1 MTQIGHIVIGL
12 IVVVA
17 AIYLIIFVS
26 QRLTARKVAKLLRKK
41 EKLAEIPM
49 RDRLVKGRQLSLT
62 GQSLKQFQLL
72 EGKYGHL
79 ETTGFKDIEEQANAV
94 LFESQGLNFVKTA
107 QELKELQQQIRDAE
121 TTIEVVKQGLA
132 DLEKLD
138 EAHKAAVKELE
149 GKYQELR
156 KTLLSQNFSFGPA
169 IDKLEEIL
177 GSLEDD
183 FAEFARL
190 TEAGDHATAAG
201 IYETLG
207 METNQLEQRIEQIP
221 ALYQSLDDTI
231 PGQLAELQDA
241 YDKMDAEGF
250 QFETDIAAE
259 LADIEAQR
267 VATVDD
273 LAELTLKKVSESIAQ
288 MESRTEVLY
297 ETFEGEAS
305 AAQQVW
311 ENNEQLTAYVVHN
324 KRQNHDLY
332 IELDRLNQDFVFT
345 KDEVG
350 QVRSWEMQLS
360 NVSVGLEELKES
372 IAKHEVVFSTLAD
385 KQTALR
391 EELERVEHEQVA
403 MWQDLKEL
411 PVAVQQSRN
420 RVTLLS
426 DKIRQI
432 QRSFER
438 QGLPGLPK
446 DYMDFF
452 FAVNDELGRLKQQL
466 DLSRI
471 NVDDVLRQ
479 LSIVTADLD
488 TLQENTDN
496 LVEAASVTERLVRKA
511 LSYRD
516 NAEVV
521 QATQQARYYYETDYD
536 YVRAM
541 TTLGSVLDQVEPET
555 TARIIN
561 AYRQEQATL
570 QAEFSEQK

>member
-297 ETFEGEAS
+297 ETFEGEAT

-350 QVRSWEMQLS
+350 QVRNWEMQLS

-570 QAEFSEQK
+570 QAEFSEQN

>member
-297 ETFEGEAS
+297 ETFEGEAT

-391 EELERVEHEQVA
+391 EELERVEHEQVS

-570 QAEFSEQK
+570 QAEFSEQN

>member
-297 ETFEGEAS
+297 ETFEGEAT

-438 QGLPGLPK
+438 QGLPGLSK

>member
-297 ETFEGEAS
+297 ETFEGEAT

>member
-297 ETFEGEAS
+297 ETFEGEAT

-479 LSIVTADLD
+479 LSIVMADLD

-570 QAEFSEQK
+570 QAEFSEQN

>member
-94 LFESQGLNFVKTA
+94 LFESQGLNFVETA

-297 ETFEGEAS
+297 ETFEGEAT

-561 AYRQEQATL
+561 AYRQEQVTL
-570 QAEFSEQK
+570 QAEFSEQN

>member
-267 VATVDD
+267 LATVDD

-297 ETFEGEAS
+297 ETFEGEAT

-360 NVSVGLEELKES
+360 NVSVGLEELKEA

-555 TARIIN
+555 TSRIIN

-570 QAEFSEQK
+570 QAEFSEQN

>member
-231 PGQLAELQDA
+231 PGQLEELQDA

-297 ETFEGEAS
+297 ETFEGEAT

-570 QAEFSEQK
+570 QAEFSEQN

>member
-297 ETFEGEAS
+297 ETFEGEAT

-541 TTLGSVLDQVEPET
+541 TILGSVLDQVEPET

>member
-41 EKLAEIPM
+41 EKLAEIRM

-297 ETFEGEAS
+297 ETFEGEAT

>member
-177 GSLEDD
+177 GSLVDD

-297 ETFEGEAS
+297 ETFEGEAT

-391 EELERVEHEQVA
+391 EELERVEHEQVS

-570 QAEFSEQK
+570 QAEFSEQN

>member
-72 EGKYGHL
+72 EGKYGYL

-138 EAHKAAVKELE
+138 EAHKAALKELE

-259 LADIEAQR
+259 LADIEARR

-297 ETFEGEAS
+297 ETFEGEAT

-350 QVRSWEMQLS
+350 QVHSWEMQLS
-360 NVSVGLEELKES
+360 NVSVGLEELKEA
-372 IAKHEVVFSTLAD
+372 IAKHEVVFSTLTD
-385 KQTALR
+385 KQTTLR

-511 LSYRD
+511 LLYRD

-521 QATQQARYYYETDYD
+521 QATQQARYYYEIDYD

-555 TARIIN
+555 TSRIIN
-561 AYRQEQATL
+561 AYHQEQATL
-570 QAEFSEQK
+570 QAEFSEQN

>member
-201 IYETLG
+201 IYETVG

-297 ETFEGEAS
+297 ETFEGEAT

-570 QAEFSEQK
+570 QAEFSEQN

>member
-297 ETFEGEAS
+297 ETFEGEAT

-360 NVSVGLEELKES
+360 NVSVVLEELKES

-570 QAEFSEQK
+570 QAEFSEQN

>member
-297 ETFEGEAS
+297 ETFEGEAT

-432 QRSFER
+432 QRLFER

>member
-297 ETFEGEAS
+297 EAFEGEAT

-541 TTLGSVLDQVEPET
+541 TILGSVLDQVEPET

>member
-297 ETFEGEAS
+297 ETFEGEAT

-426 DKIRQI
+426 NKIRQI

-570 QAEFSEQK
+570 QAEFSEQN

>member
-138 EAHKAAVKELE
+138 EAHKATVKELE

-297 ETFEGEAS
+297 ETFEGEAT

-570 QAEFSEQK
+570 QAEFSEQN

>member
-297 ETFEGEAS
+297 ETFEGEAT

-420 RVTLLS
+420 RVTSLS

>member
-297 ETFEGEAS
+297 ETFEGEAT

-561 AYRQEQATL
+561 AYRQEQTTL
-570 QAEFSEQK
+570 QAEFSEQN

>member
-288 MESRTEVLY
+288 IESRTEVLY
-297 ETFEGEAS
+297 ETFEGEAT

-570 QAEFSEQK
+570 QAEFSEQN

>member
-297 ETFEGEAS
+297 ETFEGEAT

-516 NAEVV
+516 KAEVV

-570 QAEFSEQK
+570 QAEFSEQN

>member
-297 ETFEGEAS
+297 ETFEGEAT

-372 IAKHEVVFSTLAD
+372 IAKHEVVFSTLTD

-541 TTLGSVLDQVEPET
+541 TILGSVLDQVEPET

-570 QAEFSEQK
+570 QAEFSEQN

>member
-26 QRLTARKVAKLLRKK
+26 QRLTTRKVAKLLRKK

-267 VATVDD
+267 VATFDD

-297 ETFEGEAS
+297 ETFEGEAT

-403 MWQDLKEL
+403 MWQDLKAL

-570 QAEFSEQK
+570 QAEFSEQN

>member
-297 ETFEGEAS
+297 ETFEGEAT

-432 QRSFER
+432 QRSFGR

-570 QAEFSEQK
+570 QAEFSEQN

>member
-297 ETFEGEAS
+297 ETFEGEAT

-570 QAEFSEQK
+570 QAELSEQK